1 MSAWGALPRDILA
14 LIFQRLQHQ
23 VHGRPITSVA
33 RALWGPLHVNRHW
46 QQVARAEMQLHLLW
60 VDLGAPAEA
69 RLLRALAGTVR
80 VAGLCLGHDFDSDAR
95 WGVQADASVLQF
107 MCD

>member
-1 MSAWGALPRDILA
+1 MSDWGALPRDILA

-23 VHGRPITSVA
+23 VHCRPITSAA

-46 QQVARAEMQLHLLW
+46 QQVAKTELELHLLW
-60 VDLGAPAEA
+60 VDLGALAEA

-95 WGVQADASVLQF
+95 WGTQADTHRLQF
-107 MCD
+107 VCE